1 MRVQVDFILFV
12 ILVVA
17 FNMSYISFVCWFL
30 QCLYSLSKRR
40 FIFDYLNKLNT
51 LLCSN
56 SGSSTVIWKKHNRII
71 SAGENIIRKDPR
83 LQLDGG
89 HNLRISQLKDSDAGE
104 YVCQIETYGSPLD
117 QRSTLEIL
125 GQYLKLCTQNFFDM
139 NSRASILNVLESS
152 RDHFHGNLEIRKW
165 EQLNRIMQL
174 EQFGSTVVYH
184 RIFLA
189 IKLWSSLF

>member
-1 MRVQVDFILFV
+1 MRVQVDIILFV

-17 FNMSYISFVCWFL
+17 YNIHTYQLSVDFFNVCIVCLNGGSYLITL
-30 QCLYSLSKRR
+30 KE
-40 FIFDYLNKLNT
+40 LNALP
-51 LLCSN
+51 CSN

-125 GQYLKLCTQNFFDM
+125 GQFSKLFTQM
-139 NSRASILNVLESS
+139 P
-152 RDHFHGNLEIRKW
+152 
-165 EQLNRIMQL
+165 
-174 EQFGSTVVYH
+174 
-184 RIFLA
+184 
-189 IKLWSSLF
+189 